1 MGARPETRRRRDAL
15 LQDALAIIQ
24 AEHGNP
30 LELDDIAKRIA
41 TSRRHL
47 QRVFTEQHGV
57 PFRTALTHV
66 RLDRAAE
73 LLASE
78 EDLKVRDVAR
88 RVGYNEPAQFAKA
101 FRRRH
106 GLVPSEYRERA
117 RSAASDGGTTFT
129 GAPTPPA

>member
-1 MGARPETRRRRDAL
+1 MSARPETRRRRDEL
-15 LQDALAIIQ
+15 LRDALAIIE
-24 AEHGNP
+24 AEHHKP
-30 LELDDIAKRIA
+30 LELDDIARRSA

-47 QRVFTEQHGV
+47 QRVFTEQHGI

-73 LLASE
+73 LLASPE
-78 EDLKVRDVAR
+78 PLKVRDVAR

-117 RSAASDGGTTFT
+117 RSNSNNDALTSS
-129 GAPTPPA
+129 PPA